1 MQITTVGL
9 DLVKRIFQ
17 VYAVAASGD
26 VVVRKARAVCG
37 HQHLVEQPDVARSR
51 DPPDDRFP
59 ARRPRAEEA
68 LFS

>member
-26 VVVRKARAVCG
+26 VVVRKAPRCVW
-37 HQHLVEQPDVARSR
+37 
-51 DPPDDRFP
+51 PPT
-59 ARRPRAEEA
+59 PR
-68 LFS
+68 